1 MSTSFQ
7 ITVIKKLFHLGST
20 IKNKQTVL
28 TRDTMLLF
36 TFVRLGLVIKFTL
49 LPLPRAPLAI
59 LEIES
64 QTVAL
69 A

>member
-7 ITVIKKLFHLGST
+7 ITVIKKLFYLGSM

-36 TFVRLGLVIKFTL
+36 TFVRLGLVIKFTSL
-49 LPLPRAPLAI
+49 LLSKA
-59 LEIES
+59 
-64 QTVAL
+64 AL
-69 A
+69 AVLDLGAKR